1 MLANI
6 GMRRTRQLTDML
18 SYLTLT
24 LIATVMVFPFAWMVL
39 SSLKT
44 VREIYAFPPRFLPET
59 VQWSNYLD
67 AWRALPFD
75 RFFLNSVLIAVATTA
90 GTIITCSMAGYSF
103 ARLRYPGRNALF
115 LVYLSTMTIPFPVL
129 MIPLFIIARRFGMVD
144 TLWGVVLPAIFSAWG
159 TFLVRQFV
167 LTIPRELD
175 DAARLDGASFFRIY
189 RDIILPLSKPVLAT
203 LGIFTF
209 LGAWNSFIWPLLM
222 LSSTDNK
229 TLPLGLQLFNSRSA
243 MRVPWHQIMA
253 ASTFSIIP
261 VLLIFILGQRY
272 YIRGIALSGL
282 KG

>member
-6 GMRRTRQLTDML
+6 GVRRTKHITDTL
-18 SYLTLT
+18 SYVVLTAVAL
-24 LIATVMVFPFAWMVL
+24 VMVFPFAWMVL

-44 VREIYAFPPRFLPET
+44 VREIYAYPPRILPET
-59 VQWSNYLD
+59 FQWSNYLD

-75 RFFLNSVLIAVATTA
+75 RFFLNSVLIAVATTV
-90 GTIITCSMAGYSF
+90 GTIVTCSMAGYSF
-103 ARLRYPGRNALF
+103 ARLRYPGRDAIF

-129 MIPLFIIARRFGMVD
+129 MIPLFIIARRLGMVD

-159 TFLVRQFV
+159 TFMVRQFI
-167 LTIPRELD
+167 LTIPRDLD
-175 DAARLDGASFFRIY
+175 DAARLDGAGFFRVY
-189 RDIILPLSKPVLAT
+189 RDIILPLIKPVVAT

-209 LGAWNSFIWPLLM
+209 LGAWNNFIWPLLM

-229 TLPLGLQLFNSRSA
+229 TLPLGLQLFNSRQA

-253 ASTFSIIP
+253 ASTFSVIP

>member
-6 GMRRTRQLTDML
+6 GVRRTKHITDTL

-24 LIATVMVFPFAWMVL
+24 TVALVMVFPFAWMVL

-44 VREIYAFPPRFLPET
+44 VREIYAYPPRILPDNF
-59 VQWSNYLD
+59 QWGNYLD

-103 ARLRYPGRNALF
+103 ARLRYPGRNAIF

-129 MIPLFIIARRFGMVD
+129 MIPLFIIARQLGMVD

-159 TFLVRQFV
+159 TFLVRQFI

-175 DAARLDGASFFRIY
+175 DAARLDGASFFRVY

-209 LGAWNSFIWPLLM
+209 LGAWNNFIWPLLM

-229 TLPLGLQLFNSRSA
+229 TLPLGLQLFNSRQA

-253 ASTFSIIP
+253 ASTFSVIP